1 MEERWSNWIVPYEY
15 CKRYIFLLASVL
27 FIFPLITG
35 LRYTY
40 FGYLINLLWADFIF
54 YMWYKNKK
62 RKEIE
67 LAKKRRRDKY
77 FKDSE

>member
-15 CKRYIFLLASVL
+15 CKRYIFLLICVL
-27 FIFPLITG
+27 FILPFITG
-35 LRYTY
+35 LRYTST
-40 FGYLINLLWADFIF
+40 GYLINLLWADGMF
-54 YMWYKNKK
+54 YIWYKNKK

-67 LAKKRRRDKY
+67 LAQKRRKDKY